1 MLGAENEPAVDWDT
15 IAFLFDGSHHGRIEA
30 VRHAVFEV
38 VFLQNSHR

>member
-1 MLGAENEPAVDWDT
+1 MLGAENEPAVDWG
-15 IAFLFDGSHHGRIEA
+15 ALAHLFDCSHHGRIEA